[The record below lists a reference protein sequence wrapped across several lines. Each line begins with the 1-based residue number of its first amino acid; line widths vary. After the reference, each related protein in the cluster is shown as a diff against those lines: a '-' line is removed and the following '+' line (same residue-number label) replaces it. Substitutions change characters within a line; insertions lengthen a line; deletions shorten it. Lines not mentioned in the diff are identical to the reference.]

1 MILRVLI
8 GVAGVLLVAGC
19 LADMVNTLVATHT
32 SSSRYWFAS
41 RLYNYGWKLVGF
53 VVRRSRS
60 DRFRNF
66 VLTSFAP
73 VSVLALLVGW
83 IVQEIIGWGLIWFA
97 IGGLKGAESLGDSMY
112 FSGVVYFT
120 VGFGEIVPTELVP
133 RIGALLEAFCG
144 VLTTALVI
152 GYLPALFAAYSER
165 ERRLMSLDD
174 GTEQRITPINLL
186 LSRAAPGNPEPLDTF
201 FKEWEEWTAAVLSTH
216 STYPMLR
223 LFRSQ
228 QSTQH
233 WITALGLVCDTASI
247 AQCVLADEYR
257 NSVWLMRRGIRL
269 FESLTEGVD
278 LCEYEERFD
287 AQVAGAEFSPVS
299 SQLRSQLEAG
309 GFELR
314 DSTVARE
321 ESLEY
326 RRRFSPAMEYLI
338 DELFAPRGFWPHAV
352 GLPVFAPGQ
361 VGLIE
366 APPPEPD
373 STGLAIESFK

>member
-1 MILRVLI
+1 MLLRVLI

-186 LSRAAPGNPEPLDTF
+186 LSRAAPGNPPG
-201 FKEWEEWTAAVLSTH
+201 AARFWQCAVS
-216 STYPMLR
+216 
-223 LFRSQ
+223 
-228 QSTQH
+228 
-233 WITALGLVCDTASI
+233 AGLARRDLQARDARPHPPPATGEQPPAKAARAVCPARC
-247 AQCVLADEYR
+247 AVP
-257 NSVWLMRRGIRL
+257 RRGH
-269 FESLTEGVD
+269 
-278 LCEYEERFD
+278 LCD
-287 AQVAGAEFSPVS
+287 
-299 SQLRSQLEAG
+299 
-309 GFELR
+309 
-314 DSTVARE
+314 
-321 ESLEY
+321 
-326 RRRFSPAMEYLI
+326 
-338 DELFAPRGFWPHAV
+338 
-352 GLPVFAPGQ
+352 
-361 VGLIE
+361 
-366 APPPEPD
+366 
-373 STGLAIESFK
+373 